1 MDAIYLVLYIL
12 AFVCFIVAFVLRPIA
27 GPPGNVWHPLKLSLI
42 ALGLAL
48 WVLVPIIQGLQTV
61 SGK

>member
-12 AFVCFIVAFVLRPIA
+12 AFVCFVVAAFLRPFA
-27 GPPGNVWHPLKLSLI
+27 GPPANVWHPLKVTLI

-48 WVLVPIIQGLQTV
+48 WVLVPIIQGLQTMT
-61 SGK
+61 GK